1 MHMWDPADYEKSSSA
16 QFKWAMDL
24 IAGLN
29 LKGSERALDIGCGDG
44 KITARLA
51 DLLPEGKVV
60 GVDLS
65 PEMISFARSNHSPEK
80 SHNLSFQVADAAD
93 LPFREEFDLV
103 VSFACLHWI
112 RDHQPVLSGI
122 RHSLVPG
129 GRILLQCGG
138 LGNAADLL
146 DLATELFQDE
156 KWAEYFQDFR
166 FPYNFYSPEQYRIWL
181 KEAGLEEK
189 RVQLVPKVMVHQGQA
204 GLEGFIRTTWL
215 PYTEMIPERLR
226 PEFVREIARLYLERH
241 PLDENEL
248 AHIRMMRLQVEARK
262 PE

>member
-1 MHMWDPADYEKSSSA
+1 MHTWDPADYEKSSSA

-29 LKGSERALDIGCGDG
+29 LKGSERVLDIGCGDG

-65 PEMISFARSNHSPEK
+65 PEMISFARSKYSPEEFR
-80 SHNLSFQVADAAD
+80 NLSFQVADASA

-103 VSFACLHWI
+103 VSFACLHWV

-122 RHSLVPG
+122 RQSLVPG

-146 DLATELFQDE
+146 DLAGELFPDE
-156 KWAEYFQDFR
+156 KWAEYFRDFR
-166 FPYNFYSPEQYRIWL
+166 FPYNFYGPEEYRIWL
-181 KEAGLEEK
+181 KKAGLEEK

-204 GLEGFIRTTWL
+204 GLEGIIRTTWM
-215 PYTEMIPERLR
+215 PYTEMLPESLR
-226 PEFVREIARLYLERH
+226 PEFVREIARRYLERH
-241 PLDENEL
+241 PLDEKGQ
-248 AHIRMMRLQVEARK
+248 AHVRMMRLQVEARK